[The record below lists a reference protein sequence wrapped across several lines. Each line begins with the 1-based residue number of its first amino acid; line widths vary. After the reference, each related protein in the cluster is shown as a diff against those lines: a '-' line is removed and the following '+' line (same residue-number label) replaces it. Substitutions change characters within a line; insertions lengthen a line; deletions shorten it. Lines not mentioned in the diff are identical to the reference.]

1 MNKLLFLLVL
11 LALSGCKDMETKKV
25 SSETFLKE
33 ELKTINMSELDEYPT
48 FESCDYLEDKEEKWL
63 CFEQKLASNFYQYL
77 QSKTLVF
84 SQAMQDTVWVKIAV
98 NAEGTPKIDN
108 ILIPVSVKQDLPK
121 LDVWL
126 HQSLDSLPKIYPAI
140 KRGIPVKTTFKL
152 PVVIQVN

>member
-1 MNKLLFLLVL
+1 
-11 LALSGCKDMETKKV
+11 METKKV

-63 CFEQKLASNFYQYL
+63 CFEQKLASNFYKYL
-77 QSKTLVF
+77 QSQTLVF

-98 NAEGTPKIDN
+98 NAEGAPKIDN

>member
-1 MNKLLFLLVL
+1 
-11 LALSGCKDMETKKV
+11 METKKV

-48 FESCDYLEDKEEKWL
+48 FESCDHLENKEEKWL

-77 QSKTLVF
+77 QSQTLVF
-84 SQAMQDTVWVKIAV
+84 SQAMQDTVWVKLAV